1 MTVCRDSE
9 IPASGWWCCSLNR
22 PSWSLLWKLYICSLG
37 SLVHLPQKITWLGL
51 ILHLDLYSN
60 VNSLGIPVL
69 TPQLKIVTLHPY
81 YSLLHSNTLTLHY
94 SHWFDY
100 SEYVFPSKI
109 QVVGGFV
116 VCCFT
121 PSHRNSDYDLTQKA
135 FSKYLLYYV

>member
-1 MTVCRDSE
+1 MTVRRDSE

-69 TPQLKIVTLHPY
+69 TPQLKIVTLHRPQE
-81 YSLLHSNTLTLHY
+81 LPILVCTILAAGTLVQIPAR
-94 SHWFDY
+94 S
-100 SEYVFPSKI
+100 PS
-109 QVVGGFV
+109 
-116 VCCFT
+116 
-121 PSHRNSDYDLTQKA
+121 S
-135 FSKYLLYYV
+135 